1 VFIFDV
7 VTVGAEGAEGAG
19 PPPPPP
25 PPQADRKNTAVNER
39 TGIPI
44 IRRIFIVPPMFDFDL
59 TPGHISLMDIG
70 ISSYDIQDFL
80 KIVLF

>member
-1 VFIFDV
+1 
-7 VTVGAEGAEGAG
+7 
-19 PPPPPP
+19 
-25 PPQADRKNTAVNER
+25 
-39 TGIPI
+39 
-44 IRRIFIVPPMFDFDL
+44 MFDFDL